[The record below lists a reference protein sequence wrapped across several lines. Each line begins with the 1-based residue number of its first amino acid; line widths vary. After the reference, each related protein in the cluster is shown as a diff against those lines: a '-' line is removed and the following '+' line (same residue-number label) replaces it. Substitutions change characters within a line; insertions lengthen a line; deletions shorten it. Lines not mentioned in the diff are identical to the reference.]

1 MKINS
6 TKFNKIVEILR
17 ETAEKSTMYHR
28 HACALLSGGKILSIR
43 VNTQN
48 KLSKHAE
55 MNVIDDCISKG
66 ISTKSFIMVLRIS
79 RTGTIH
85 DSKPCSEC
93 LKYMKKY
100 GVKRICYSN
109 QNGDFVIEKACE
121 LVTNYKTLYYRI
133 LEKEGKVEVFKS
145 RLKS

>member
-6 TKFNKIVEILR
+6 TKFNKIIEILK

-28 HACALLSGGKILSIR
+28 HACALLSGGKILSKC

-55 MNVIDDCISKG
+55 MNVIDDCVSRG
-66 ISTKSFIMVLRIS
+66 ISTKSFLIVLRIS
-79 RTGTIH
+79 RTGTVH

-109 QNGDFVIEKACE
+109 NDGHFIIEKTYE
-121 LVTNYKTLYYRI
+121 IITNYKTLYYRI
-133 LEKEGKVEVFKS
+133 LEKEGKVQVFKS
-145 RLKS
+145 G